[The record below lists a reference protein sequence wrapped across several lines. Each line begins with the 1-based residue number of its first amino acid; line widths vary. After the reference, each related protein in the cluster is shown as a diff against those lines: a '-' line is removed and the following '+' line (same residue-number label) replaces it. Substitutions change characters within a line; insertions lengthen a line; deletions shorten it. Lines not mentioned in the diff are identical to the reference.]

1 MKAPLSWLREYA
13 ALPGDL
19 DGRTLADA
27 LIRAGLEVETV
38 EQVGAD
44 VTGPLVIGKV
54 LAYEVEVHSNGK
66 SIRWCQVHVGR
77 HNDSSGSRSV
87 VCGAHNFEVGDVVVV
102 ALPGA
107 VLPGGF
113 GISARKTYG
122 HVSDGMICSAKELGL
137 GDDHTG
143 ILVLDD
149 PDLEPGSDA
158 APILHLREEIL
169 DIAVTPDRG
178 YCLSIRGIARES
190 AQALGVAFTD
200 PVDRPVPAE
209 TTHGYP
215 VELLSEA
222 CPLFVAL
229 TVTGIDPG
237 RPSPRWL
244 ARRVQ
249 LAGMRSISVAVDI
262 TNYVMLE
269 SGQPIHAYDAD
280 LLDGPI
286 VVRKAAEGEKLTTL
300 DDVVRPLHPD
310 DLLITDASGPI
321 GLAGV
326 MGGAMTELSLV
337 TRNVVIEAAHFD
349 AMTIARTSRRHKL
362 SSEASRR
369 FERGVDPEA
378 SYAAAHRVAELLV
391 AHAGGTLL
399 PDETVRGAGPP
410 RSSTTIADTL
420 PARIL
425 GSDIDHSLV
434 VRLLEAV
441 GAAVI
446 DSGDSLTITPPS
458 WRPDLNDPYDYVEEV
473 GRQIGFDTIQPV
485 VPTAP
490 VGRGLTRGQR
500 ARRAINVGLAARG
513 FVEVLS
519 FPFASATDLD
529 LMGVPADDQRR
540 RLNKIVNPLSEA
552 SPYLR
557 TTMLPGLFAAA
568 ARNRSRG
575 NDDLA
580 LFEAGSVFF
589 AHDPPL
595 AAPRPSVTQRPSAE
609 ELAALDRPLGQ
620 QPRHLGAVLT
630 GQWVPEDWDGPGI
643 PADWRQAIAF
653 VEAAASAIGLQLN
666 RRAAEYPPWHPGRC
680 AEFTLP
686 TGEGI
691 GYAGELHP
699 EVCAAFGLPARAAAA
714 EIDLDALIAAAPAGG
729 DIPIISGFPVAK
741 EDVALIVK
749 NDVPTAAVERAL
761 RAGAGPLLESV
772 WLFDVYTGPQVGE
785 GKKSLAY
792 ALRFRAPDRTLTE
805 AEAAE
810 ARDAAVAAAAERT
823 GAVQRTL

>member
-1 MKAPLSWLREYA
+1 MRAPLRWLRDYA
-13 ALPGDL
+13 ALPDDL
-19 DGRTLADA
+19 DGRTLAEA

-38 EQVGAD
+38 DHVGEEI
-44 VTGPLVIGKV
+44 TGPLVIGKV

-66 SIRWCQVHVGR
+66 PIRWCQVDVGP
-77 HNDSSGSRSV
+77 HNDDSGSRSV

-102 ALPGA
+102 ALPGT
-107 VLPGGF
+107 VLPGRF
-113 GISARKTYG
+113 AISARRTYG
-122 HVSDGMICSAKELGL
+122 HISDGMICSPKELGL

-143 ILVLDD
+143 ILVLDE
-149 PDLEPGSDA
+149 PGLAPGSDA
-158 APILHLREEIL
+158 VPVLDLREDVL

-190 AQALGVAFTD
+190 AQALDVAFTD
-200 PVDRPVPAE
+200 PVDRVVPVE
-209 TTHGYP
+209 TTDGYL
-215 VELLSEA
+215 VELQSDA

-229 TVTGIDPG
+229 TVSGIDPG
-237 RPSPRWL
+237 LPSPRWL

-249 LAGMRSISVAVDI
+249 LAGMRSISLAVDI

-269 SGQPIHAYDAD
+269 TGQPIHAYDAD

-300 DDVVRPLHPD
+300 DDVVRPLHTD

-326 MGGAMTELSLV
+326 MGGATTELSLS

-369 FERGVDPEA
+369 FERGVDPQA

-391 AHAGGTLL
+391 EHAGGTLL
-399 PDETVRGAGPP
+399 AAETIRGTVPARP
-410 RSSTTIADTL
+410 STTIADTL
-420 PARIL
+420 PTQIL
-425 GSDIDHSLV
+425 GTDVDHSSV
-434 VRLLEAV
+434 VRLLEAI
-441 GAAVI
+441 GATVT
-446 DSGDSLTITPPS
+446 DHGDSLTITPPS
-458 WRPDLNDPYDYVEEV
+458 WRPDLKDPYDYVEEV
-473 GRQIGFDTIQPV
+473 GRLIGFDTIEPV

-490 VGRGLTRGQR
+490 VGRGLTRSQR
-500 ARRAINVGLAARG
+500 ARRAINAALAARG

-519 FPFASATDLD
+519 FSFASIADLD
-529 LMGVPADDQRR
+529 AMGVPSDDQRR

-557 TTMLPGLFAAA
+557 TSLLPGLFAAA
-568 ARNRSRG
+568 VRNLSRG

-589 AHDPPL
+589 ADDPQT
-595 AAPRPSVTQRPSAE
+595 AAPRPPVTQRPSAE
-609 ELAALDRPLGQ
+609 ELAAIDRALGQ

-630 GQWVPEDWDGPGI
+630 GQWQPDSWEGPGVT
-643 PADWRQAIAF
+643 AGWQQAIAF
-653 VEAAASAIGLQLN
+653 VEAAGLAIGLRLA
-666 RRAAEYPPWHPGRC
+666 RRAAERPPWHPGRC

-699 EVCAAFGLPARAAAA
+699 EVCTAFGLPARTAAA
-714 EIDLDALIAAAPAGG
+714 EVDLDALIAGAPTMG
-729 DIPIISGFPVAK
+729 DIPTISGFPVAK
-741 EDVALIVK
+741 EDVALIV
-749 NDVPTAAVERAL
+749 DEDLPAAAVERAL
-761 RAGAGPLLESV
+761 RAGAGPLLESI
-772 WLFDVYTGPQVGE
+772 WLFDVYTGPQIGK

-792 ALRFRAPDRTLTE
+792 ALRFRAAGRTLTD

-810 ARDAAVAAAAERT
+810 ARDAAVAAAVERT
-823 GAVQRTL
+823 GAVQRTV

>member
-1 MKAPLSWLREYA
+1 MRAPLSWLREYA
-13 ALPGDL
+13 ALPDDL
-19 DGRTLADA
+19 DGRTLAEA

-66 SIRWCQVHVGR
+66 PIRWCQVDVGDQ
-77 HNDSSGSRSV
+77 NDNSGSRSV
-87 VCGAHNFEVGDVVVV
+87 VCGAHNFEVGDFVVV

-107 VLPGGF
+107 VLPGHF

-143 ILVLDD
+143 ILVLDET
-149 PDLEPGSDA
+149 DLEPGSDA
-158 APILHLREEIL
+158 APALHLREEVL

-200 PVDRPVPAE
+200 PVDRPMPAA
-209 TTHGYP
+209 TMNGYP
-215 VELLSEA
+215 VELQSEA

-237 RPSPRWL
+237 KPSPRWL

-269 SGQPIHAYDAD
+269 TGQPIHAYDAD

-326 MGGAMTELSLV
+326 MGGATTELSV
-337 TRNVVIEAAHFD
+337 GTRNVVIEAAHFD

-399 PDETVRGAGPP
+399 PEETVRGAIPP

-420 PARIL
+420 PAQIL
-425 GSDIDHSLV
+425 GSDIDHSSV
-434 VRLLEAV
+434 VRLLEAI
-441 GAAVI
+441 GATVI
-446 DSGDSLTITPPS
+446 DNGDTLTITP
-458 WRPDLNDPYDYVEEV
+458 
-473 GRQIGFDTIQPV
+473 
-485 VPTAP
+485 
-490 VGRGLTRGQR
+490 
-500 ARRAINVGLAARG
+500 
-513 FVEVLS
+513 
-519 FPFASATDLD
+519 
-529 LMGVPADDQRR
+529 
-540 RLNKIVNPLSEA
+540 
-552 SPYLR
+552 
-557 TTMLPGLFAAA
+557 
-568 ARNRSRG
+568 
-575 NDDLA
+575 
-580 LFEAGSVFF
+580 
-589 AHDPPL
+589 
-595 AAPRPSVTQRPSAE
+595 
-609 ELAALDRPLGQ
+609 
-620 QPRHLGAVLT
+620 
-630 GQWVPEDWDGPGI
+630 
-643 PADWRQAIAF
+643 
-653 VEAAASAIGLQLN
+653 
-666 RRAAEYPPWHPGRC
+666 
-680 AEFTLP
+680 
-686 TGEGI
+686 
-691 GYAGELHP
+691 
-699 EVCAAFGLPARAAAA
+699 
-714 EIDLDALIAAAPAGG
+714 
-729 DIPIISGFPVAK
+729 
-741 EDVALIVK
+741 
-749 NDVPTAAVERAL
+749 
-761 RAGAGPLLESV
+761 RAGARISTIPMTTS
-772 WLFDVYTGPQVGE
+772 
-785 GKKSLAY
+785 KRLAGRS
-792 ALRFRAPDRTLTE
+792 ASTPSSRSFQPRRS
-805 AEAAE
+805 
-810 ARDAAVAAAAERT
+810 AVALPEASEHGVRSTSHSPLADLSRSSASRLHRRLT
-823 GAVQRTL
+823 WI